1 MLTSMRFA
9 VLFAVALAAAPL
21 SALAEEASAPAAPAA
36 APAAPAV
43 APAAPVAAPEG
54 GSTADEQFELR
65 VKGLEEQVNDLK
77 ERIFRT
83 KARLL
88 LLNEKVMGGELLS
101 GAKAVIFHRNE
112 MGGSFELE
120 SISYQLDGAPIY
132 TKVDVDGDLAGREE
146 FEIFNGRIVPGRHT
160 LTVRMVYKGSGY
172 GMFSYLEGYK
182 FKVSRTW
189 EFTADAGKVTTIKAV
204 GFEQGG
210 ITTDMKE
217 RPAIRFDVSS
227 SKDAPANAAKPV
239 ESN

>member
-1 MLTSMRFA
+1 MRVS
-9 VLFAVALAAAPL
+9 VLVAIALAAAPL
-21 SALAEEASAPAAPAA
+21 FALAEEASAPATAPAPAAVPA

-43 APAAPVAAPEG
+43 APAAPAG

-101 GAKAVIFHRNE
+101 GAKAIIFHRNE

-189 EFTADAGKVTTIKAV
+189 EFNADAGKVTTIKAV